1 MDHLSWEPV
10 RALFPVLQS
19 WTHLNSAAFGPTPIT
34 AVQAMTDHFASR
46 DEHAS
51 LDFPEWFDR
60 LDRIRG
66 KIGRLIGADADDIA
80 FCPSA
85 SAGLSWLLR
94 GIDWREGDEVI
105 ALDHEFP
112 NNLYAPLL
120 LDDRGVR
127 FRALPAPR
135 ARFDPDLVLDTIG
148 PRTRLVLL
156 SSVNYSNGLRAPLEA
171 LSYELRSR
179 NVLLCVDGTQSV
191 GALRLD
197 LRAVPADYLVVH
209 GYKWMMAPPGAGFA
223 YIPAE
228 TRAWLPPSIVSWRS
242 HKTWRDY
249 ERLHHG
255 RPELPPYAARYE
267 GGVQAFTLLFALE
280 ACVDL
285 ILECGPEA
293 IEKRV
298 LGLAS
303 ECRAILRA
311 HGGSIPGSPD
321 DCCNSQIVT
330 ASFPGRDPVRLQDEL
345 SLRRVAVS
353 VRKGSLRVS
362 PHFFNNRDDLR
373 RLSDALAA

>member
-1 MDHLSWEPV
+1 
-10 RALFPVLQS
+10 
-19 WTHLNSAAFGPTPIT
+19 
-34 AVQAMTDHFASR
+34 MTDHFASR

-66 KIGRLIGADADDIA
+66 KIGRLIGAEADDIA

-85 SAGLSWLLR
+85 AAGLSWLLR

-127 FRALPAPR
+127 FRVLPAPR
-135 ARFDPDLVLDTIG
+135 ARFEPDLVLDAIG
-148 PRTRLVLL
+148 SRTRLVLL
-156 SSVNYSNGLRAPLEA
+156 SSVNYSNGLRAPLEVLSPA
-171 LSYELRSR
+171 LRKR
-179 NVLLCVDGTQSV
+179 GVLLCVDATQSA

-242 HKTWRDY
+242 HQTWRDY
-249 ERLHHG
+249 EHLHHG
-255 RPELPPYAARYE
+255 RPDLPSDAARYE
-267 GGVQAFTLLFALE
+267 GGVQAFALLFALE

-298 LGLAS
+298 LRLAR
-303 ECRAILRA
+303 ECRTILRA
-311 HGGSIPGSPD
+311 QGGSIPLDHDESHD
-321 DCCNSQIVT
+321 SQIVT
-330 ASFPGRDPVRLQDEL
+330 ASFPGRDPVRMQEEL
-345 SLRRVAVS
+345 SSRRVAVS

-362 PHFFNNRDDLR
+362 PHFFNNGDDLQ
-373 RLSDALAA
+373 RLSDALSA

>member
-1 MDHLSWEPV
+1 
-10 RALFPVLQS
+10 
-19 WTHLNSAAFGPTPIT
+19 
-34 AVQAMTDHFASR
+34 MTDHFTAR
-46 DEHAS
+46 DELAS

-66 KIGRLIGADADDIA
+66 KIGQLIGAEAADIA

-85 SAGLSWLLR
+85 AAGLSWLLR
-94 GIDWREGDEVI
+94 GIDWRGGDEVV

-120 LDDRGVR
+120 LDARGVR
-127 FRALPAPR
+127 FRPLPAPR
-135 ARFDPDLVLDTIG
+135 ARFDPELVLDAIG

-156 SSVNYSNGLRAPLEA
+156 SSVNYSNGLRAPLEV
-171 LSYELRSR
+171 LSPELRDR
-179 NVLLCVDGTQSV
+179 GVLLCVDATQSV

-228 TRAWLPPSIVSWRS
+228 TRAWLSPSIVSWRS
-242 HKTWRDY
+242 HSSWRDY
-249 ERLHHG
+249 ESLHHG
-255 RPELPPYAARYE
+255 RPDLPTEAAKFE
-267 GGVQAFTLLFALE
+267 GGVQAFALLFALE

-285 ILECGPEA
+285 ILECGPGA
-293 IEKRV
+293 IEQRV
-298 LGLAS
+298 LDLAG

-311 HGGSIPGSPD
+311 HGGLVPGGPD
-321 DCCNSQIVT
+321 ESCDSQIVT
-330 ASFPGRDPVRLQDEL
+330 ASFPGRDPLRLQDAL
-345 SLRRVAVS
+345 SSRRVAVS

-362 PHFFNNRDDLR
+362 PHFFNNRDDLQ
-373 RLSDALAA
+373 RLSEALAA